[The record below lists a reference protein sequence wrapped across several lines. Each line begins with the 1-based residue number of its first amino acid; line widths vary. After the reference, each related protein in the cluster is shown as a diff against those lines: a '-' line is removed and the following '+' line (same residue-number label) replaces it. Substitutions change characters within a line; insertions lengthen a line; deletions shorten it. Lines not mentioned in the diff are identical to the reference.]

1 MNLWDLF
8 KPVAQAIGQLLSPA
22 ALPASPSHKAKP
34 RPPRRKARP
43 QANSRQP
50 SLFAAA
56 AQLEQSRARRRKAQR
71 SDPAAVA
78 APSTLPA
85 PGQQLLES
93 PPPPQRTLTIT
104 VLPISLP
111 APSPATAN
119 NAAPNSATRPAA
131 LPSGPMQDR
140 YDEVARAMLAE
151 YQVSVR
157 RWRSAMS
164 GIAWEL
170 KYKDG
175 RIKRMIESP
184 RPKGPMSAAV
194 FLHEIGHH
202 AIGFH
207 RYAPRC
213 LEEFKAWEWSL
224 AAMGRNNL
232 NITDAVR
239 YRMALSLWYAV
250 DKARRRGLKQL
261 PIELAP
267 YQTRPPSPTKPLR
280 DN

>member
-8 KPVAQAIGQLLSPA
+8 KPVAQAISQLLSPA

-50 SLFAAA
+50 SLFDAA
-56 AQLEQSRARRRKAQR
+56 AQLEQSRMRRRKPQR
-71 SDPAAVA
+71 ADPDAV
-78 APSTLPA
+78 PTPCSPQ
-85 PGQQLLES
+85 QQLLES

-119 NAAPNSATRPAA
+119 NSSLTSAPRPAA

-267 YQTRPPSPTKPLR
+267 YQVRPPKPAKPLR
-280 DN
+280 EN